1 MKYRKKLAI
10 LLVLLMFISSTLV
23 VSAGDD
29 KVATKAYVKVATNL
43 NVRKGPS
50 TRYKVISKLK
60 PGEIVTVE
68 YTTKNGWSKVEL
80 ADGSEGYVSND
91 YIVIPDIDLEEYEL
105 ISAAVITSQSS
116 SENRD
121 FNMARACESI
131 DGLVLEPEDEFD
143 WFGDE
148 DTQGVVGSAD
158 KANGYKK
165 ATVISGGKYVQG
177 YGGGVCQVSTA
188 VYNCIY
194 KLDIEPIEHHHHSL
208 KSSYVEEGMDATV
221 AYPYK
226 NFVFSNTLDY
236 SIMFEAYTDGGQ
248 VVMLVY
254 RVLEKDKSLNGV
266 EGNS

>member
-1 MKYRKKLAI
+1 MKYRKKLSI
-10 LLVLLMFISSTLV
+10 LLVLLMVISSTLV
-23 VSAGDD
+23 VSAGD
-29 KVATKAYVKVATNL
+29 KEVEAKTKAYVKVATNL

-50 TRYKVISKLK
+50 TKYEIVSKLK
-60 PGEIVTVE
+60 PGEIVTVKFS
-68 YTTKNGWSKVEL
+68 TKNGWSRVEL
-80 ADGSEGYVSND
+80 ADGSKGYVSND
-91 YIVIPDIDLEEYEL
+91 YIVIPDIDLKEYEL

-131 DGLVLEPEDEFD
+131 NGLVLEPDAEFN

-148 DTQGVVGSAD
+148 DTKGVVGSAD
-158 KANGYKK
+158 EANGYKK

-194 KLDIEPIEHHHHSL
+194 KLDIEPTELYHHSI

-236 SIMFEAYTDGGQ
+236 SIKFEAYTDGGQ

-254 RVLEKDKSLNGV
+254 KVLE
-266 EGNS
+266 